1 MQLKLIIIGLL
12 VSTALGYFY
21 YSQTKIQ
28 NLTALNAQLT
38 QQNEQYKLA
47 VSELEAAMRRQA
59 ELTTQF
65 DNQAREAKKLATEAL
80 NALDNHNLELL
91 SFAKPKLI
99 EKRINSATSKLFEE
113 IENEINN

>member
-1 MQLKLIIIGLL
+1 MYIKFIILGLV
-12 VSTALGYFY
+12 VSACVGYFY

-47 VSELEAAMRRQA
+47 VSELESAMRKQA
-59 ELTTQF
+59 ELTAQF
-65 DNQAREAKKLATEAL
+65 DTQAREAKKLAAEAL

-91 SFAKPKLI
+91 SFAKPKLV
-99 EKRINSATSKLFEE
+99 ERRINSATSSVFKE